1 MDKLPRSSPAVSIGL
16 VAVYLISIV
25 AANLLIVWLGRWWSV
40 VNAFLF
46 IGLDLVT
53 RDLLHD
59 AWHGRRLA
67 LKMGALIV
75 AGSLLSWLLNRDAAQ
90 IAVASFVA
98 FALAAM
104 TDTIVYAVAVRR
116 GWTWLQR
123 SNTSNVASAAVD
135 SLVFPTIAFGG
146 LQPALTALQFV
157 AKIAGGAFWSITL
170 ERRLLHG
177 LAFRASDIWF
187 HPED

>member
-1 MDKLPRSSPAVSIGL
+1 MAKLSRSSSAVSVGL

-25 AANLLIVWLGRWWSV
+25 VANLLIVWLGRWMSV

-67 LKMGALIV
+67 LKMGALIA

-90 IAVASFVA
+90 IAIASFVA

-104 TDTIVYAVAVRR
+104 TDTAVYAVAVRR

-123 SNTSNVASAAVD
+123 SNGSNIASAAVD

-146 LQPALTALQFV
+146 LQPTITVLQFV
-157 AKIAGGAFWSITL
+157 AKTAGGFLWSVIL
-170 ERRLLHG
+170 RRRLT
-177 LAFRASDIWF
+177 
-187 HPED
+187 

>member
-1 MDKLPRSSPAVSIGL
+1 MDKLPKSSPAVSAGL

-25 AANLLIVWLGRWWSV
+25 AANLLIVWLGPWMSV

-53 RDLLHD
+53 RDLLHE
-59 AWHGRRLA
+59 AWHGRHLA
-67 LKMGALIV
+67 LKMAGLIA
-75 AGSLLSWLLNRDAAQ
+75 AGSLLSWLLNRAAAQ
-90 IAVASFVA
+90 IAIASFVA

-123 SNTSNVASAAVD
+123 SNGSNVASAAVD
-135 SLVFPTIAFGG
+135 SLVFPTLAFGG
-146 LQPALTALQFV
+146 IQPAITILQFI
-157 AKIAGGAFWSITL
+157 AKIGGGAVWSVVLHRRSITL
-170 ERRLLHG
+170 QGVGYERY
-177 LAFRASDIWF
+177 
-187 HPED
+187 

>member
-16 VAVYLISIV
+16 VAVYLVSIV
-25 AANLLIVWLGRWWSV
+25 AANLLIVWLGRWMSI

-59 AWHGRRLA
+59 AWHGKRLA
-67 LKMGALIV
+67 FKMGLLIA
-75 AGSLLSWLLNRDAAQ
+75 AGSLLSWMLNRDALQ
-90 IAVASFVA
+90 IAIASFVA
-98 FALAAM
+98 FALAAI

-123 SNTSNVASAAVD
+123 SNSSNIASAAVD
-135 SLVFPTIAFGG
+135 SIVFPTIAFGG
-146 LQPALTALQFV
+146 LQPALTILQFV
-157 AKIAGGAFWSITL
+157 AKTAGGFLWSVVL
-170 ERRLLHG
+170 GKRLT
-177 LAFRASDIWF
+177 
-187 HPED
+187 